1 MPVYGILR
9 KHEIKVYFS
18 DEELAI
24 VKEMAS
30 EDRLSI
36 SEYIRVALIA
46 DACTSYNLKAWK
58 LTYNNASRKAKEWF
72 HRKMG
77 LKGRVMEKVE

>member
-18 DEELAI
+18 DEELTI

-30 EDRLSI
+30 EDSLSI
-36 SEYIRVALIA
+36 SEYIRVVVIA

-58 LTYNNASRKAKEWF
+58 LTYNNASCKAKEWL

-77 LKGRVMEKVE
+77 LKGQVMEKV